1 LKSEFTELA
10 YSLLFHIE
18 FVDRFTVISM
28 PQSSSKSRKR
38 KYQFNQWSQGKKT
51 MCSDSDLTNTDKGS
65 TSTCH
70 ASASARKSSNRLKPT
85 AKANKKLVC
94 VAGV

>member
-1 LKSEFTELA
+1 
-10 YSLLFHIE
+10 
-18 FVDRFTVISM
+18 
-28 PQSSSKSRKR
+28 
-38 KYQFNQWSQGKKT
+38 
-51 MCSDSDLTNTDKGS
+51 MCSDSDVTNTDKGS